1 MLDFDKDWEE
11 GDRVGVLIQ
20 PVVSVVRFMEKS
32 EYISHRKAS
41 EVVKLKKK
49 VGLVFVLLLPVPT
62 NN

>member
-1 MLDFDKDWEE
+1 
-11 GDRVGVLIQ
+11 VLIQ